1 MLDVKNSNRIHPS
14 LLPLRMA
21 LIAAE
26 SGVPSQPVQY
36 LTIDEQRAQTLIEKM
51 KAGYDKP
58 TLVKNFVRR
67 TQKSNIDFEL
77 KLQAWEVVNP
87 SV

>member
-26 SGVPSQPVQY
+26 SGVPSQPAQY
-36 LTIDEQRAQTLIEKM
+36 LTMDEQRAQTLIEKM

-58 TLVKNFVRR
+58 NPFENFSHR
-67 TQKSNIDFEL
+67 TPKSNIDFEF
-77 KLQAWEVVNP
+77 KLQAWEVVKP
-87 SV
+87 TV

>member
-1 MLDVKNSNRIHPS
+1 
-14 LLPLRMA
+14 MA

-26 SGVPSQPVQY
+26 SGVPSQPVQR

-58 TLVKNFVRR
+58 TPFENFVSR
-67 TQKSNIDFEL
+67 TRKSNIDFEF
-77 KLQAWEVVNP
+77 KLQAWEVVAP